1 MAEHDMNTQAQ
12 AFKYEEAVARLE
24 VIVRTLEQGDGT
36 VPLEQCMAL
45 YEEGVT
51 LVRKC
56 YATLKDAEQKV
67 SILQRSPDGDG
78 SIVTAPFAST
88 EDE

>member
-1 MAEHDMNTQAQ
+1 MAEQNMNVTAQ

-24 VIVRTLEQGDGT
+24 SIVRTLEQGDGS
-36 VPLEQCMAL
+36 VPLEECMAL
-45 YEEGVT
+45 YEEGVS

-56 YATLKDAEQKV
+56 YAALKDAEQKV
-67 SILQRSPDGDG
+67 SILQRNPDGE
-78 SIVTAPFAST
+78 IVTAPFAST

>member
-1 MAEHDMNTQAQ
+1 MADLDKNTTAQ
-12 AFKYEEAVARLE
+12 AFRYEEAVARLE
-24 VIVRTLEQGDGT
+24 TIVRTLEQGESN

-56 YATLKDAEQKV
+56 YATLKDAEQRV
-67 SILQRSPDGDG
+67 SILQRDADGE
-78 SIVTAPFAST
+78 IITAPFAST

>member
-1 MAEHDMNTQAQ
+1 MAEKRKNKTAE

-24 VIVRTLEQGDGT
+24 SIVRILEQGDGN
-36 VPLEQCMAL
+36 VPLEECMAL

-56 YATLKDAEQKV
+56 YAALKDAEQRV
-67 SILQRSPDGDG
+67 SILQRDPDGE
-78 SIVTAPFAST
+78 IVTAPFTST